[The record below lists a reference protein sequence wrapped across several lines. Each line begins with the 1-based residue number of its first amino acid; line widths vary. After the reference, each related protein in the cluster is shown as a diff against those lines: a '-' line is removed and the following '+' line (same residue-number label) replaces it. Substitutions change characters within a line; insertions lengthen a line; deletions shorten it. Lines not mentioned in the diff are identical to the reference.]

1 MNRRTTSARRRVTS
15 IVGAVLVVLLAGCGS
30 PSDNG
35 LVPPSSSSPAPS
47 STSDIVTVT
56 LRPMSTSTTTTT
68 TATTTTVPQAT
79 TVAPPPTDAPASSV
93 TPPPPPATVPSVS
106 WPPYEPMPG
115 VTDFAALTGLTV
127 DPATAG
133 RAAVAIKVDNARAAR
148 GQWGLDGA
156 DVVFEE
162 NVEGL
167 TRFVAV
173 FHSRDPVEA
182 GPVRSARTGDLQ
194 VLAAL
199 NRPVLG
205 WSGGNPGVTA
215 WVEAGHDAGLLVNLS
230 ALKHGA
236 CYRRESSRKVPH
248 NLIAKLE
255 CLRRVGAA
263 AGPARPIWA
272 FLPVGQAPLG
282 EPTETIDVAM
292 DGVKVRWTW
301 DPSIGRYLRFQDGK
315 PHLTAG
321 GVHVSATNVVVMRTV
336 HVPSQVDARTPEA
349 QTVGEGSVIVY
360 SGGVARAGIWRR
372 ATQYDP
378 WNFVTQGGDVMGLV
392 PGTTFVELAR
402 A

>member
-1 MNRRTTSARRRVTS
+1 MTGPWRSAKGRATSV
-15 IVGAVLVVLLAGCGS
+15 AVLVMAVVLGACGF
-30 PSDNG
+30 PSDDG
-35 LVPPSSSSPAPS
+35 LVTPTSSTTPGPS
-47 STSDIVTVT
+47 STFDIVTVT
-56 LRPMSTSTTTTT
+56 LRPMSTSTSTSTTTT
-68 TATTTTVPQAT
+68 ELVPTTVPALPT
-79 TVAPPPTDAPASSV
+79 TAAP
-93 TPPPPPATVPSVS
+93 PPPPPAPPPPAPSVS
-106 WPPYEPMPG
+106 WPPYEPLPG
-115 VTDFAALTGLTV
+115 VTDFAALTGLGV
-127 DPATAG
+127 DPGTAA

-173 FHSRDPVEA
+173 FHSRDPAEV

-199 NRPVLG
+199 NRPILG

-230 ALKHGA
+230 ALRHGA
-236 CYRRESSRKVPH
+236 CYRRESSRKAPH
-248 NLIAKLE
+248 NLVAKME
-255 CLRRVGAA
+255 CLRRVGSN
-263 AGPARPIWA
+263 AGPARPIWS

-282 EPTETIDVAM
+282 EPTDTIDVTM

-301 DPSIGRYLRFQDGK
+301 DPALGRYLRFQDGK
-315 PHLTAG
+315 PHMTAG
-321 GVHVSATNVVVMRTV
+321 GVQISATNLVVMRTV

-349 QTVGEGSVIVY
+349 QTVGEGSVIIY

-378 WNFVTQGGDVMGLV
+378 WTFVTQTGQVMGLV